1 MKKYRYMVDADA
13 NRKGSAPVRLDK
25 WLWYAR
31 FFKTRSLATKLI
43 SSGKLRINGEVTS
56 KPHRQAQISQVLT
69 FARGPLMRVIRID
82 EIGKCRGP
90 AAEAATLYTDLDP
103 PTARKTNKE
112 VLPLYSSFENRLT
125 GSGRPTKKD
134 RRETTKLK
142 DPFS

>member
-1 MKKYRYMVDADA
+1 MDADV
-13 NRKGSAPVRLDK
+13 NRIGSAPVRLDK

-56 KPHRQAQISQVLT
+56 KPHRQAQIGQVLT
-69 FARGPLMRVIRID
+69 FAQGPYIRVIRID
-82 EIGKCRGP
+82 EIGKCRGS

-103 PTARKTNKE
+103 LTARRTNKE
-112 VLPLYSSFENRLT
+112 VRLNYSRFENRLI

>member
-1 MKKYRYMVDADA
+1 MDSDA
-13 NRKGSAPVRLDK
+13 NRIGSAPVRLDK

-43 SSGKLRINGEVTS
+43 SSGKLRINDEVTS
-56 KPHRQAQISQVLT
+56 KPHRQAQIGQVLT
-69 FARGPLMRVIRID
+69 FAQGPYIRVVRI
-82 EIGKCRGP
+82 EELGKCRGP
-90 AAEAATLYTDLDP
+90 AAEAAALYTDLVSP
-103 PTARKTNKE
+103 PVRKTNKE
-112 VLPLYSSFENRLT
+112 LRLHNSHFESRVI

>member
-1 MKKYRYMVDADA
+1 MDADA
-13 NRKGSAPVRLDK
+13 NRIVSAPVRLDK

-56 KPHRQAQISQVLT
+56 KPHRQAQIGHVLT
-69 FARGPLMRVIRID
+69 FVQGPNIRVIRID
-82 EIGKCRGP
+82 EVGKCRGP

-103 PTARKTNKE
+103 PPARKTNKE
-112 VLPLYSSFENRLT
+112 VRLHNSRFENRLI

>member
-1 MKKYRYMVDADA
+1 MNADA
-13 NRKGSAPVRLDK
+13 NRRESAPVRLDK

-56 KPHRQAQISQVLT
+56 KPHRQVQIGQVLT
-69 FARGPLMRVIRID
+69 FAQGPYIRVIRID
-82 EIGKCRGP
+82 EIGKRRGP
-90 AAEAATLYTDLDP
+90 AAEAATLYKDLDP
-103 PTARKTNKE
+103 PPARKTNKE
-112 VLPLYSSFENRLT
+112 VRLHNSRFENRLM

-142 DPFS
+142 DPFF

>member
-1 MKKYRYMVDADA
+1 MKKYRYKVDADA
-13 NRKGSAPVRLDK
+13 NQIGSSSVRMDK

-56 KPHRQAQISQVLT
+56 KPHRQAQIGQVLT
-69 FARGPLMRVIRID
+69 FAQGPLIRVIRID

-90 AAEAATLYTDLDP
+90 AAEAATLYTDLEP
-103 PTARKTNKE
+103 PPARQTNKE
-112 VLPLYSSFENRLT
+112 VRLHNSRFENRLI

-134 RRETTKLK
+134 RRETKKLK
-142 DPFS
+142 DPFF

>member
-1 MKKYRYMVDADA
+1 MDVDA
-13 NRKGSAPVRLDK
+13 NRIGSAPVRLDK

-43 SSGKLRINGEVTS
+43 SSGKLRINGEVIS
-56 KPHRQAQISQVLT
+56 KPHRQAQIGQVLT
-69 FARGPLMRVIRID
+69 FAQGPYIRLIRID
-82 EIGKCRGP
+82 DIGKCRGP

-103 PTARKTNKE
+103 PTARKTNND
-112 VLPLYSSFENRLT
+112 VRLHNSRFENRLI

>member
-1 MKKYRYMVDADA
+1 MDVDA
-13 NRKGSAPVRLDK
+13 KQTGSAPVRLDK

-56 KPHRQAQISQVLT
+56 KPHRQAQIGQVLT
-69 FARGPLMRVIRID
+69 FSQGPHIRVIRID

-90 AAEAATLYTDLDP
+90 AAEAATLYTDLGP
-103 PTARKTNKE
+103 PPARKTKE
-112 VLPLYSSFENRLT
+112 EVRLHNSRFENRLI

>member
-1 MKKYRYMVDADA
+1 MDAVA
-13 NRKGSAPVRLDK
+13 NRTGNAPVRLDK

-56 KPHRQAQISQVLT
+56 KPHRQAQIGQVLT
-69 FARGPLMRVIRID
+69 FAQGPLIRVIRID
-82 EIGKCRGP
+82 EIGKRRGP

-103 PTARKTNKE
+103 PPARKTDQKVRLHN
-112 VLPLYSSFENRLT
+112 SSFENRLT

-142 DPFS
+142 DPFF

>member
-1 MKKYRYMVDADA
+1 MDADA
-13 NRKGSAPVRLDK
+13 KRRESAAVRLDK

-56 KPHRQAQISQVLT
+56 KPHRQALIGQVLT
-69 FARGPLMRVIRID
+69 FAQGPYIRVIRID

-90 AAEAATLYTDLDP
+90 ASEAATLYTDLDP
-103 PTARKTNKE
+103 PQARKTNKE
-112 VLPLYSSFENRLT
+112 VCLHNSRFENRLI

-142 DPFS
+142 DPFF

>member
-1 MKKYRYMVDADA
+1 MDTVA
-13 NRKGSAPVRLDK
+13 NRTGSAPVRLDK

-43 SSGKLRINGEVTS
+43 SSGQLRINGEVTS
-56 KPHRQAQISQVLT
+56 KPHRQAQIGQVLT
-69 FARGPLMRVIRID
+69 FAQGSYIRVIRID
-82 EIGKCRGP
+82 EISKRRGP
-90 AAEAATLYTDLDP
+90 AAEAAMLYTDLDP
-103 PTARKTNKE
+103 PSARDTNKE
-112 VLPLYSSFENRLT
+112 VRLHNSRFENRLI

>member
-1 MKKYRYMVDADA
+1 MDADA
-13 NRKGSAPVRLDK
+13 NRTGGAPVRLDK

-56 KPHRQAQISQVLT
+56 KPHRQAQIGQVLT
-69 FARGPLMRVIRID
+69 FAQGPYIRVIRID

-90 AAEAATLYTDLDP
+90 AAEAATLYTDLAP
-103 PTARKTNKE
+103 PPARKTNKE
-112 VLPLYSSFENRLT
+112 VRLQGGRFENRLT

-134 RRETTKLK
+134 RRETTRLK

>member
-1 MKKYRYMVDADA
+1 MKKYSYKVDADV
-13 NRKGSAPVRLDK
+13 NPIRSAPVRLDK

-43 SSGKLRINGEVTS
+43 SSGKLRINGELTS
-56 KPHRQAQISQVLT
+56 KPHRQAQIGQVLT
-69 FARGPLMRVIRID
+69 FAQGPYIRVIRID

-90 AAEAATLYTDLDP
+90 AAEAATLYTDLDHRP
-103 PTARKTNKE
+103 ARKTNKE
-112 VLPLYSSFENRLT
+112 VGLHNSRFENRLM

-142 DPFS
+142 HPFF

>member
-1 MKKYRYMVDADA
+1 MDADA
-13 NRKGSAPVRLDK
+13 DRTGSATVRLDK

-56 KPHRQAQISQVLT
+56 KPHRQAQIGQVLT
-69 FARGPLMRVIRID
+69 FAQGPYIRVIRID
-82 EIGKCRGP
+82 EIGNCRGP

-112 VLPLYSSFENRLT
+112 VCHHYSYFENRLI

-142 DPFS
+142 DPFA

>member
-1 MKKYRYMVDADA
+1 MDADA
-13 NRKGSAPVRLDK
+13 NRLVSAPVRLDK

-56 KPHRQAQISQVLT
+56 KPHRQALIGQVLT
-69 FARGPLMRVIRID
+69 FAQGPYIRVIRIE

-103 PTARKTNKE
+103 PPARKTNQE
-112 VLPLYSSFENRLT
+112 VFLHNSRFENRLI
-125 GSGRPTKKD
+125 GSGRPTKKE

>member
-1 MKKYRYMVDADA
+1 MDAVA
-13 NRKGSAPVRLDK
+13 NRTGSAPVRLDK

-31 FFKTRSLATKLI
+31 FFKTRSLATKMI
-43 SSGKLRINGEVTS
+43 SSGQLRINGEVTS
-56 KPHRQAQISQVLT
+56 KPHRQAKIGQVLT
-69 FARGPLMRVIRID
+69 FAQGPLIRVIRID

-103 PTARKTNKE
+103 PPARQTSKE
-112 VLPLYSSFENRLT
+112 VRLHNSRFEKRLI

>member
-1 MKKYRYMVDADA
+1 MDADA
-13 NRKGSAPVRLDK
+13 NRIVSETVRLDK

-31 FFKTRSLATKLI
+31 FFKTRTLATKLI
-43 SSGKLRINGEVTS
+43 SSGKLRINGEVTL
-56 KPHRQAQISQVLT
+56 KPHRQAQIGQVLT
-69 FARGPLMRVIRID
+69 FAQGSHIRVIRID

-90 AAEAATLYTDLDP
+90 AAEAATLYTDFAP
-103 PTARKTNKE
+103 PLARNGNKE
-112 VLPLYSSFENRLT
+112 VHLHKSRFENRLI

>member
-1 MKKYRYMVDADA
+1 MDADA
-13 NRKGSAPVRLDK
+13 NRLECAPVRLDK

-31 FFKTRSLATKLI
+31 FFKKRSLATKLI

-56 KPHRQAQISQVLT
+56 KPHRQAQIGLVLT
-69 FARGPLMRVIRID
+69 FAQGPLIRVIRID
-82 EIGKCRGP
+82 KIGKGRGP

-103 PTARKTNKE
+103 PPARNTNEE
-112 VLPLYSSFENRLT
+112 VRLHNSRFENRLI

>member
-1 MKKYRYMVDADA
+1 MDVDEI
-13 NRKGSAPVRLDK
+13 RSGRTPVRLDK

-56 KPHRQAQISQVLT
+56 KPHRQAQIGQVLT
-69 FARGPLMRVIRID
+69 FAQGSYIRVIRID

-90 AAEAATLYTDLDP
+90 AAEAVTLYTDLDP
-103 PTARKTNKE
+103 PPAWKNNQEERLHN
-112 VLPLYSSFENRLT
+112 SRFENRLI

>member
-1 MKKYRYMVDADA
+1 MDADA
-13 NRKGSAPVRLDK
+13 NRIGSVTVRLDK
-25 WLWYAR
+25 WLWHAR

-56 KPHRQAQISQVLT
+56 KPHRQAQIGQVLT
-69 FARGPLMRVIRID
+69 FAQGPYIRVIQIV

-90 AAEAATLYTDLDP
+90 AAEAVTIYTDLDP
-103 PTARKTNKE
+103 PPARKTNKE
-112 VLPLYSSFENRLT
+112 VRLHKSHFENRFI

-142 DPFS
+142 DPFF

>member
-1 MKKYRYMVDADA
+1 MDIDVIKA
-13 NRKGSAPVRLDK
+13 GSTSVRLDK

-56 KPHRQAQISQVLT
+56 KPHRQAQIGQVLT
-69 FARGPLMRVIRID
+69 FAQGPYIRVIRID

-103 PTARKTNKE
+103 PAARNTNEE
-112 VLPLYSSFENRLT
+112 VRLHNSRFENRLI

>member
-1 MKKYRYMVDADA
+1 MDTDA
-13 NRKGSAPVRLDK
+13 NQIASAQIRLDK

-56 KPHRQAQISQVLT
+56 KPHRQAQIGQVLT
-69 FARGPLMRVIRID
+69 FAQGPYIRVIQVD

-90 AAEAATLYTDLDP
+90 AAKAAMLYTDLDP
-103 PTARKTNKE
+103 PSARETNKE
-112 VLPLYSSFENRLT
+112 VRLHNSRFENRLI

>member
-1 MKKYRYMVDADA
+1 MDADA
-13 NRKGSAPVRLDK
+13 NRTGSAPVRLDK

-56 KPHRQAQISQVLT
+56 KPHRQAQIGQVLT
-69 FARGPLMRVIRID
+69 FAQGPYIRVIRID

-90 AAEAATLYTDLDP
+90 AAEAAALYTDLDP
-103 PTARKTNKE
+103 PAARNTNEE
-112 VLPLYSSFENRLT
+112 VRLHNSRFENRLI

>member
-1 MKKYRYMVDADA
+1 MDEDA
-13 NRKGSAPVRLDK
+13 NRIGSAPVRLDK

-56 KPHRQAQISQVLT
+56 KPHRQAQIGQVLT
-69 FARGPLMRVIRID
+69 FAQGPLIRVIRIE

-103 PTARKTNKE
+103 PTVRKTNKE
-112 VLPLYSSFENRLT
+112 VHPHYSRFESRLI